1 MLHVEDGME
10 VKALEV
16 WAELRAAQTQTQT
29 LAVRH
34 GSYQLVEVN
43 GDRATMK

>member
-10 VKALEV
+10 VKVLEV
-16 WAELRAAQTQTQT
+16 WAELRAVQTQA
-29 LAVRH
+29 LAVRR

-43 GDRATMK
+43 GDRTTMK

>member
-10 VKALEV
+10 VKALEG
-16 WAELRAAQTQTQT
+16 WAELRAAQTQT
-29 LAVRH
+29 LAGRR

>member
-10 VKALEV
+10 VKVLEV
-16 WAELRAAQTQTQT
+16 WAEL
-29 LAVRH
+29 LAVRR